1 MRVIVANNTRQ
12 RDLEPMD
19 EEKDTERRYKLDVDN
34 THGSSASL
42 SALIAARKCYMH
54 RPTGNEHSALDV
66 TPAEHIR
73 EVRGCCADAA
83 DYLLPDTPIKD
94 AVFRVFVARGNK
106 PLTAQDISNDLGGRW
121 AASAYPAR
129 PVGARDPKGTG
140 QRSQLLHPRSAGAQG
155 RRSAHPPPARGL
167 SCDRRGGFETRP
179 PRPSLSP
186 RSICRPHR
194 RSRPLRP

>member
-1 MRVIVANNTRQ
+1 
-12 RDLEPMD
+12 MD
-19 EEKDTERRYKLDVDN
+19 EKKDTERRFKLDVDN
-34 THGSSASL
+34 SHGSSASL

-94 AVFRVFVARGNK
+94 AVFRVFVARGNR

-121 AASAYPAR
+121 EASAYPRDLSAR
-129 PVGARDPKGTG
+129 VIQKVLDSADNYFIHEVPEPRADA
-140 QRSQLLHPRSAGAQG
+140 QLI
-155 RRSAHPPPARGL
+155 RRQPA
-167 SCDRRGGFETRP
+167 D
-179 PRPSLSP
+179 
-186 RSICRPHR
+186 
-194 RSRPLRP
+194 